1 MKNGL
6 NKVEKKAVELTDD
19 ANSIIESVQDLVS
32 IDKIDESALVED
44 VRRGKIKL
52 MTLWK
57 SCTAKGEYSYWKM

>member
-44 VRRGKIKL
+44 VRRGKNKADDTVEKL
-52 MTLWK
+52 H
-57 SCTAKGEYSYWKM
+57 S